1 MCYQISLVYLKT
13 VRYEVQKNVMPM
25 LLNYKY
31 MIKYI
36 DWYRFIYKNL
46 LVLSF
51 HSSLF
56 LIYIL
61 QEYNL

>member
-25 LLNYKY
+25 LLNYNY